1 MPKRKCRMTTAELE
15 MHDRAV
21 KLRKMTDEQLCHFVD
36 KGIED
41 AYKRGYSNGRVI
53 NAIAINSSKSI
64 KHFLENLNIPGVDPA
79 TVDKLRKY
87 AKDGGYIGME

>member
-1 MPKRKCRMTTAELE
+1 MAKRKCRMTSAELE

-21 KLRKMTDEQLCHFVD
+21 KLRKMTDEQLCQFVD
-36 KGIED
+36 REVD
-41 AYKRGYSNGRVI
+41 EAYTLGFKNGRANEVVTRP
-53 NAIAINSSKSI
+53 AKSVE
-64 KHFLENLNIPGVDPA
+64 HFLDNLNIPGVGPT